1 MSVIIVSWKRS
12 KVFTILAIAMYI
24 IAIYFVFFAFTVT
37 SIELKIAVGSLSI
50 VFASIAF
57 SGIRDMAD
65 KQKIDQILD
74 KLSKIE
80 DLQKEIQSEQKEQK
94 EQGSSRQ
101 PIIAS
106 IEAFT
111 KFYMGYM
118 AKRKEG
124 EDEKS

>member
-1 MSVIIVSWKRS
+1 MSVVIVSWKRS
-12 KVFTILAIAMYI
+12 KVFTIFAVAMYM

-37 SIELKIAVGSLSI
+37 SVELKIAVGGLSI
-50 VFASIAF
+50 VFAFIA
-57 SGIRDMAD
+57 SSDIRDMAD

-111 KFYMGYM
+111 KFYMDYM

-124 EDEKS
+124 ENEKS